1 MACAAAHWAAPGGTN
16 HLAVGVGPGTVV
28 VAGLPGHHHS
38 MRCCA
43 VREVTTQDGEKHWKQ
58 KIQVSL

>member
-16 HLAVGVGPGTVV
+16 HLAVGVGTGSAVA
-28 VAGLPGHHHS
+28 AGLPGHHHR
-38 MRCCA
+38 MRCGA

>member
-1 MACAAAHWAAPGGTN
+1 MACAAVHRAAIDESYR
-16 HLAVGVGPGTVV
+16 LALDVGAGSAVA
-28 VAGLPGHHHS
+28 AGLPGHHHR
-38 MRCCA
+38 MRCGA